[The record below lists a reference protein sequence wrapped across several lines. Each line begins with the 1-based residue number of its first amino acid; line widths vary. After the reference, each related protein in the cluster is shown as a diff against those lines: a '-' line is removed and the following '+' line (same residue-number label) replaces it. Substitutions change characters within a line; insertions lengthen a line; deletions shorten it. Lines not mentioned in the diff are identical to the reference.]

1 MQQGPDSR
9 YAVKTDCPVP
19 CQDAKTTR
27 PSEQDIKRKSPY
39 LSSHSPGPPA
49 SSQCLLVTISLGTP
63 AHTVPEL
70 DRTFGCRECHS
81 ACSLQ
86 TAVGRQ
92 VAQPSSC
99 EFPLHL
105 PLPTT
110 QLIQKSTLWLIH
122 GALPC
127 DFISNQGLCSFEK
140 SRRDLAIWKLGSI
153 RVAIVRGG
161 LSSKCDLG

>member
-27 PSEQDIKRKSPY
+27 PSEQDMKRKSPY

-70 DRTFGCRECHS
+70 DRTFGCQECHS

-99 EFPLHL
+99 GFPLHL

-110 QLIQKSTLWLIH
+110 TANPEVNFVVDSW
-122 GALPC
+122 
-127 DFISNQGLCSFEK
+127 
-140 SRRDLAIWKLGSI
+140 SI
-153 RVAIVRGG
+153 TM
-161 LSSKCDLG
+161 